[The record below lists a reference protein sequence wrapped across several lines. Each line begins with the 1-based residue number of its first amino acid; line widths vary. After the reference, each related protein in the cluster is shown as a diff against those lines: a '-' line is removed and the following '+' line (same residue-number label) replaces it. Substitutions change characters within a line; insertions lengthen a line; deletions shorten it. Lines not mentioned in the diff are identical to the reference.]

1 MNNNYLKNAY
11 YLMIKKG
18 FYDSQ
23 LDEALLN
30 LLLIVI
36 KNRHYEILPD
46 TKTLMKDF
54 KSIIGFELPYFPM
67 RTIIGLAKKN
77 EYLIEGN
84 GKGEFNPDFSKI
96 NKITS
101 MKEIIDRERLINE
114 LQNAFCDFLEKN
126 DSENEYS
133 LEKVAELID
142 SFVESQGA
150 LFYYDKDKYFS
161 SSHEDYLFAKF
172 ISDNSQYYNLI
183 DELITGRILS
193 ELLLHDEGNIDIKNT
208 SFANTTVYLDAA
220 ILFII
225 LDIDELHRYE
235 TYKKLICDMKELGI
249 TVKVFKHTFAE
260 VENIIANSIQW
271 INNPDF
277 EPARSSKAAYYFVTN
292 NYSVDDIE
300 EKLSLM
306 RKEIEEVNGIEIED
320 MDYPYAPEG
329 CKYFEQDYYDAI
341 RDFYAERNFAFS
353 EEEKRETIEN
363 DAKSFFYI
371 SIKNNFIPSFSI
383 GDLKTVLLTSNTSL
397 AIVSKKFAENERSIP
412 FCVTDIFF
420 GALIWK
426 SNPKLVDLPSKQ
438 KLSNFLYQAYLPTD
452 AMFEKFSSVISKSLE
467 EQTITEEDCI
477 VLKQN
482 KSAAKLLV
490 EITEGDID
498 RITINTPHDIMQSI
512 RAKAKEEGRLEELE
526 RSSKII
532 QGKDEIISKTKQK
545 HWQERVERNAS
556 DIRNTKALIKAK
568 EEAIKR
574 IASERNNGQRIAKN
588 AQKKVGGIIAIIMA
602 VVIAL
607 AIILFDFG
615 KKTNQDYFG
624 LLGLVVSV
632 IGAFAPYVICAFSNG
647 KEFNPKK
654 LFKTVYN
661 KALNRYYVQHNCSE
675 DIMLE
680 EKSEL
685 DRLNELLDELKKKE
699 QVDYFVE

>member
-46 TKTLMKDF
+46 TKTLIKDF

-67 RTIIGLAKKN
+67 QTIIGLAKKN
-77 EYLIEGN
+77 EYLIEGI

-114 LQNAFCDFLEKN
+114 LQNAFCDFLKEN

-142 SFVESQGA
+142 SFVEFQGA

-161 SSHEDYLFAKF
+161 SHEDYLFAKF
-172 ISDNSQYYNLI
+172 ISGNSQYYNLI

-193 ELLLHDEGNIDIKNT
+193 ELLIHDEGNIDIKNT

-220 ILFII
+220 ILFIL
-225 LDIDELHRYE
+225 LDIDELHRFE

-306 RKEIEEVNGIEIED
+306 RKEIEDINGIEIED

-341 RDFYAERNFAFS
+341 RDFYADRNFAFS

-438 KLSNFLYQAYLPTD
+438 KLSSFLYQAYLPTD
-452 AMFEKFSSVISKSLE
+452 AMFEKFSSVIAKSLE

-526 RSSKII
+526 RSSAII
-532 QGKDEIISKTKQK
+532 KGKDEIISKTKQK
-545 HWQERVERNAS
+545 HLQERVERNAS

-574 IASERNNGQRIAKN
+574 IASEINNGQRIAKN

-615 KKTNQDYFG
+615 KKRIKTILDY
-624 LLGLVVSV
+624 
-632 IGAFAPYVICAFSNG
+632 
-647 KEFNPKK
+647 
-654 LFKTVYN
+654 
-661 KALNRYYVQHNCSE
+661 
-675 DIMLE
+675 
-680 EKSEL
+680 
-685 DRLNELLDELKKKE
+685 
-699 QVDYFVE
+699 

>member
-1 MNNNYLKNAY
+1 
-11 YLMIKKG
+11 
-18 FYDSQ
+18 
-23 LDEALLN
+23 
-30 LLLIVI
+30 
-36 KNRHYEILPD
+36 
-46 TKTLMKDF
+46 
-54 KSIIGFELPYFPM
+54 
-67 RTIIGLAKKN
+67 
-77 EYLIEGN
+77 
-84 GKGEFNPDFSKI
+84 
-96 NKITS
+96 

-114 LQNAFCDFLEKN
+114 LQNAFCDFLKEN

-142 SFVESQGA
+142 SFVEFQGA

-161 SSHEDYLFAKF
+161 SHEDYLFAKF
-172 ISDNSQYYNLI
+172 ISGNSQYYNLI

-193 ELLLHDEGNIDIKNT
+193 ELLIHDEGNIDIKNT

-220 ILFII
+220 ILFIL
-225 LDIDELHRYE
+225 LDIDELHRFE

-306 RKEIEEVNGIEIED
+306 RKEIEDVNGIEIED

-341 RDFYAERNFAFS
+341 RDFYADRNFAFS

-438 KLSNFLYQAYLPTD
+438 KLSSFLYQAYLPTD
-452 AMFEKFSSVISKSLE
+452 AMFEKFSSVIAKSLE

-526 RSSKII
+526 RSSAII
-532 QGKDEIISKTKQK
+532 KGKDEIISKTKQE
-545 HWQERVERNAS
+545 HWQERAERNAS
-556 DIRNTKALIKAK
+556 DIRNTKALIEAK
-568 EEAIKR
+568 EIAIER
-574 IASERNNGQRIAKN
+574 IESERSNGQKIAKK
-588 AQKKVGGIIAIIMA
+588 A
-602 VVIAL
+602 
-607 AIILFDFG
+607 
-615 KKTNQDYFG
+615 
-624 LLGLVVSV
+624 
-632 IGAFAPYVICAFSNG
+632 
-647 KEFNPKK
+647 PKK
-654 LFKTVYN
+654 M
-661 KALNRYYVQHNCSE
+661 E
-675 DIMLE
+675 
-680 EKSEL
+680 
-685 DRLNELLDELKKKE
+685 
-699 QVDYFVE
+699 

>member
-588 AQKKVGGIIAIIMA
+588 TQKKVGGIIAIIMA

-661 KALNRYYVQHNCSE
+661 KALNRYYIQHNCSE

>member
-1 MNNNYLKNAY
+1 MIADTVIAVVSIGAVLFMESSSA
-11 YLMIKKG
+11 LMLLIISTFTILCG
-18 FYDSQ
+18 LLFL
-23 LDEALLN
+23 LDLLHNRYHDDLLEQITLLIEALVEQQERVVFPENEDALTARLQHQ
-30 LLLIVI
+30 LLKL
-36 KNRHYEILPD
+36 REILISQN
-46 TKTLMKDF
+46 KLLESKKDQI
-54 KSIIGFELPYFPM
+54 K
-67 RTIIGLAKKN
+67 
-77 EYLIEGN
+77 
-84 GKGEFNPDFSKI
+84 
-96 NKITS
+96 
-101 MKEIIDRERLINE
+101 
-114 LQNAFCDFLEKN
+114 
-126 DSENEYS
+126 
-133 LEKVAELID
+133 
-142 SFVESQGA
+142 A
-150 LFYYDKDKYFS
+150 L
-161 SSHEDYLFAKF
+161 
-172 ISDNSQYYNLI
+172 ISDISHQ
-183 DELITGRILS
+183 
-193 ELLLHDEGNIDIKNT
+193 IKT
-208 SFANTTVYLDAA
+208 PIASA
-220 ILFII
+220 
-225 LDIDELHRYE
+225 
-235 TYKKLICDMKELGI
+235 K
-249 TVKVFKHTFAE
+249 TFAE
-260 VENIIANSIQW
+260 LLSDNELSKKERDEYISILQESLNQLTFLTDSLIKMSRLESGIISLKTESVILNSIVLQSVKA
-271 INNPDF
+271 IF
-277 EPARSSKAAYYFVTN
+277 SKAKVKNITITFDNDKQYKINLDFNWTAEAITN
-292 NYSVDDIE
+292 VLDNAVKYTQNGGKVDIKITDYPSYLRFDITDNGPGISE
-300 EKLSLM
+300 EEQAKVFS
-306 RKEIEEVNGIEIED
+306 RFYRGKSSSGVEGVG

-532 QGKDEIISKTKQK
+532 RGKDEIISKTKQK

-568 EEAIKR
+568 EETIKR

-661 KALNRYYVQHNCSE
+661 KALNRYYVQHNCSDE
-675 DIMLE
+675 IMLE

>member
-46 TKTLMKDF
+46 TKTLIKDF

-67 RTIIGLAKKN
+67 QTIIGLAKKN
-77 EYLIEGN
+77 DYLIEGN

-114 LQNAFCDFLEKN
+114 LQNAFCDFLKEN

-142 SFVESQGA
+142 SFVEFQGA

-161 SSHEDYLFAKF
+161 SHEDYLFAKF
-172 ISDNSQYYNLI
+172 ISGNSQYYNLI

-193 ELLLHDEGNIDIKNT
+193 ELLIHDEGNIDIKNT

-220 ILFII
+220 ILFIL
-225 LDIDELHRYE
+225 LDIDELHRFE

-292 NYSVDDIE
+292 NYSVDVIE

-306 RKEIEEVNGIEIED
+306 RKEIEDVNGIEIED

-341 RDFYAERNFAFS
+341 RDFYADRNFAFS

-438 KLSNFLYQAYLPTD
+438 KLSSFLYQAYLPTD
-452 AMFEKFSSVISKSLE
+452 AMFEKFSSVIAKSLE

-526 RSSKII
+526 RSSAII
-532 QGKDEIISKTKQK
+532 KGKDEIISKTKQE

-568 EEAIKR
+568 EIAIER
-574 IASERNNGQRIAKN
+574 IESERSNGQKIAKK
-588 AQKKVGGIIAIIMA
+588 APKKNGVIIAIVM
-602 VVIAL
+602 VVIIAL
-607 AIILFDFG
+607 AFIIFELG
-615 KKTNQDYFG
+615 KKANQDYFG
-624 LLGLVVSV
+624 IIGLVISV
-632 IGAFAPYVICAFSNG
+632 IGAFGPYVFCAFSNG

-654 LFKTVYN
+654 LFKALYD
-661 KALNRYYVQHNCSE
+661 KALNEYYVQHNCSD

-680 EKSEL
+680 ENSEL
-685 DRLNELLDELKKKE
+685 YRLNKLLNELEKKE
-699 QVDYFVE
+699 QVDYFGE

>member
-46 TKTLMKDF
+46 TKTLIKDF

-67 RTIIGLAKKN
+67 QTIIGLAKKN
-77 EYLIEGN
+77 EYLIEGI

-114 LQNAFCDFLEKN
+114 LQNAFCDFLKEN

-142 SFVESQGA
+142 SFVEFQGA

-161 SSHEDYLFAKF
+161 SHEDYLFAKF
-172 ISDNSQYYNLI
+172 ISGNSQYYNLI

-193 ELLLHDEGNIDIKNT
+193 ELLIHDEGNIDIKNT
-208 SFANTTVYLDAA
+208 SLANTTVYLDAA
-220 ILFII
+220 ILFIL
-225 LDIDELHRYE
+225 LDIDELHRFE

-306 RKEIEEVNGIEIED
+306 RKEIEDINGIEIED

-341 RDFYAERNFAFS
+341 RDFYADRNFAFS

-438 KLSNFLYQAYLPTD
+438 KLSSFLYQAYLPTD
-452 AMFEKFSSVISKSLE
+452 AMFEKFSSVIAKSLE

-512 RAKAKEEGRLEELE
+512 RTKAKEEGRLEELE
-526 RSSKII
+526 RSSAII
-532 QGKDEIISKTKQK
+532 KGKDEIISKTKQK
-545 HWQERVERNAS
+545 HLQERVERNAS

-574 IASERNNGQRIAKN
+574 IASEINNGQRIAKN
-588 AQKKVGGIIAIIMA
+588 AQKK
-602 VVIAL
+602 
-607 AIILFDFG
+607 
-615 KKTNQDYFG
+615 
-624 LLGLVVSV
+624 
-632 IGAFAPYVICAFSNG
+632 
-647 KEFNPKK
+647 
-654 LFKTVYN
+654 
-661 KALNRYYVQHNCSE
+661 
-675 DIMLE
+675 LE
-680 EKSEL
+680 E
-685 DRLNELLDELKKKE
+685 
-699 QVDYFVE
+699 